1 MSVTYRMS
9 IFLQLNDDFLLFGP
23 VFEQCK
29 KNITM
34 LHQKIH
40 FSPQDK
46 AIFLLMYVRIF
57 SDHPRTKYHE
67 LHDTESVSYHFK
79 CFNTINGSDFEQ
91 IIWFLCVTHF
101 KGPVIHTF
109 MLKYG
114 EALFKYHR

>member
-1 MSVTYRMS
+1 MS
-9 IFLQLNDDFLLFGP
+9 IFLQLNDILMLFGP

-29 KNITM
+29 NPLRCYTKKST
-34 LHQKIH
+34 

-46 AIFLLMYVRIF
+46 EIFPLTYVSIF
-57 SDHPRTKYHE
+57 SEHLRMKYHE
-67 LHDTESVSYHFK
+67 LHDTETVSYHFK
-79 CFNTINGSDFEQ
+79 RFHTINGSDFEQ

>member
-1 MSVTYRMS
+1 MT
-9 IFLQLNDDFLLFGP
+9 IFCCLDPFLSSAKTHYNATP
-23 VFEQCK
+23 
-29 KNITM
+29 
-34 LHQKIH
+34 KIH

-46 AIFLLMYVRIF
+46 EIFLLMYVRIF

-79 CFNTINGSDFEQ
+79 CFHTINGSDFEQ